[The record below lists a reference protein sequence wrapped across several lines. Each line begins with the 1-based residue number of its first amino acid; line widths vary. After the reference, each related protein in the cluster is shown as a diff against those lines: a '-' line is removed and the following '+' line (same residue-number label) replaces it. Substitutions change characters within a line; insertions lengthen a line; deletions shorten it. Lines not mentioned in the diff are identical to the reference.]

1 MQMRTGLVME
11 GGAMRGMFTAG
22 VTDVLMENRIFFDGA
37 IGVSAGAAFG
47 CNYKSD
53 QPGRVI
59 RYNIRFCDDKR
70 YCSLR
75 SLIKTGDLFGADF
88 CYHKIPDE
96 LDPFDKDTFNSSHM
110 RFYVVCTDV
119 DTGRPVYRQCKT
131 ADDECYE
138 LIRASASMPVVSRP
152 VTVGEITMLDGGMSD
167 PIPIRY
173 FESIGYDRNVV
184 ILTQPDGY
192 VKKQTSG
199 LGIMKLL
206 LRKYPKVYEAM
217 CDRHIIYNESLEY
230 IREKELNGR
239 IFVIRPEAPLGIGR
253 TERDPVKLRNTYNTG
268 RKAAEKAVSAL
279 VEYLAGE

>member
-1 MQMRTGLVME
+1 MRTGLVME

-22 VTDVLMENRIFFDGA
+22 VTDVLMENKIFFDGA

-119 DTGRPVYRQCKT
+119 STGRPVYKQCKT

-138 LIRASASMPVVSRP
+138 LIRASASMPIVSRP
-152 VTVGEITMLDGGMSD
+152 VTVGEMTMLDGGMSD

-192 VKKQTSG
+192 VKKQASG

-217 CDRHIIYNESLEY
+217 RDRHIIYNETLEY
-230 IREKELNGR
+230 IRKKEQNGR

-253 TERDPVKLRNTYNTG
+253 TERDPVKLRNTYNAG
-268 RKAAEKAVSAL
+268 RQAAEAAVSAL
-279 VEYLAGE
+279 MEYLAQE